1 MFKCKEDPEEET
13 VTVNSGLKL
22 NCIYSHCLSI
32 PLHFFII
39 SHCSFIIVHSSLFM
53 IHMVTTLNC
62 DNLVVIGFTWWQ
74 PCDNLV
80 VTLWLGCG
88 IQLVHNLATTL
99 LQPCHNLE
107 TVTNP
112 GQWHGIDQ
120 VATRLW
126 QPCGKL
132 ACYNLAPPLLQP
144 CYFCM
149 GSLSNTTVSDSWRSS
164 TCHESSHKYDRESVP
179 FSFVRKKDDSLLFER
194 NATFKQEYGHFTA
207 RTPFSQQLKLIIP
220 SGEAPIKRYHSIDNQ
235 STSKKLKIRMQTYFV
250 SFICNLFMLTPPTC
264 SCWRKFC
271 SVWVT
276 NCLNKW
282 L

>member
-39 SHCSFIIVHSSLFM
+39 SHCSFIIVHDS
-53 IHMVTTLNC
+53 HG
-62 DNLVVIGFTWWQ
+62 DNLVVIGFTWRQ

-88 IQLVHNLATTL
+88 IQLDHNLATTL

-120 VATRLW
+120 VATRL
-126 QPCGKL
+126 
-132 ACYNLAPPLLQP
+132 
-144 CYFCM
+144 
-149 GSLSNTTVSDSWRSS
+149 
-164 TCHESSHKYDRESVP
+164 
-179 FSFVRKKDDSLLFER
+179 
-194 NATFKQEYGHFTA
+194 
-207 RTPFSQQLKLIIP
+207 
-220 SGEAPIKRYHSIDNQ
+220 
-235 STSKKLKIRMQTYFV
+235 
-250 SFICNLFMLTPPTC
+250 
-264 SCWRKFC
+264 
-271 SVWVT
+271 
-276 NCLNKW
+276 
-282 L
+282 